1 MNSMSKTASTDDK
14 FKFLER
20 KLFDESQTIDE
31 LTKTFDK
38 LFSTKKN
45 SKFCGKQTNFE
56 DGITQIKGNFFT
68 LLNS

>member
-1 MNSMSKTASTDDK
+1 MNSKSKTASTDDK

-38 LFSTKKN
+38 LFSTYKN
-45 SKFCGKQTNFE
+45 LKFCGTQTNYE
-56 DGITQIKGNFFT
+56 YGITQNRG
-68 LLNS
+68 